1 MDPMD
6 ASSPHGQNG
15 LPDTPARRAAF
26 AEIAHLESLR
36 GQEISPEDRAGI
48 DAWMSEGGYRAAVL
62 AVVVD
67 DPDLAD

>member
-1 MDPMD
+1 MD
-6 ASSPHGQNG
+6 AASSQSHNG

-36 GQEISPEDRAGI
+36 GRELSPEGRAGI
-48 DAWMSEGGYRAAVL
+48 DAWMREGGYRAAVL
-62 AVVVD
+62 RVVAD

>member
-1 MDPMD
+1 MD
-6 ASSPHGQNG
+6 ATSDRPRNG

-36 GQEISPEDRAGI
+36 GQEISAEDRAGI
-48 DAWMSEGGYRAAVL
+48 DAWMRSGGYRAAVL
-62 AVVVD
+62 SVIAD